1 VTRVVFS
8 TFSGNTSVMSASG
21 GTGPNFRF
29 APGVSLQ
36 YQGLGRV
43 GGFAAE
49 MKRII
54 DLDKLQ

>member
-1 VTRVVFS
+1 
-8 TFSGNTSVMSASG
+8 MSASG